1 MRHRRTRFGLVGEPP
16 SAWLGL
22 LATLAVVA
30 AGTLLVYPLK
40 SVAPAVSL
48 GVVYIPGVLLISTVW
63 GLRLGLLTALLS
75 AAAFNWFHLPPVGA
89 LDVSADHDLVALA
102 VFAIVAVA
110 SGALAE
116 LARAR
121 AAESER
127 RREQADRALVRLE
140 ELTRERDRMQAEA
153 IEAGALRRSDELK
166 TSLLRSVSHDLRTPL
181 TSIIAAGAALD
192 SPSAT
197 PEERR
202 ELSEAVVEQGQ
213 RLSRLVENLLDVSR
227 LQTGDAELRRE
238 PVELAGL
245 LEAARHSI
253 GARGEA
259 VRLALD
265 AELPALRADP
275 TQLER
280 AFANLLDN
288 AVVHG
293 EGQPVLVRSRLVGP
307 RLVVRRSTAGRGSRR
322 PSASG
327 SSSPSTAQ
335 APRTGGASG
344 GSGLGLAIAKGFIEA
359 NGGEIG
365 VESLPGQGS
374 SFVVSFAADR
384 ERRERPP
391 ARPRLRR
398 RAADPASA
406 EGDSARR
413 RLRGGQAGEPGEE
426 ALDLAAVRPPEAAI
440 LDLMLP
446 DVDGVELTRRL
457 REWSEMPIL
466 VLSAVGE
473 EDRKVEALAAGADD
487 YVTKPFGPREL
498 VARLEAAL
506 RRARPEEAE
515 PKIVAEGLEI
525 DLAARSVRRDGE
537 EVHLTPT
544 EFGLLRALARNRGPL
559 MTHRALLVEVWGV
572 EYEDDFQVLRAH
584 VANLRRKIEPDDG
597 PRYVLTDPGVGYR
610 FAA

>member
-192 SPSAT
+192 SPSVTAA
-197 PEERR
+197 ERH

-227 LQTGDAELRRE
+227 LQTGHAEPRRE
-238 PVELAGL
+238 PVELAEL
-245 LEAARHSI
+245 LGAARGSL
-253 GARGEA
+253 GTRGEA

-265 AELPALRADP
+265 TGLPALSADP

-280 AFANLLDN
+280 AFANLLEN

-293 EGQPVLVRSRLVGP
+293 GGQPVQVRSRLVGS
-307 RLVVRRSTAGRGSRR
+307 RVVVRVVDQGPGIPEAERERIFEPFFRAGAPAGGRAPAAAGEGSV
-322 PSASG
+322 
-327 SSSPSTAQ
+327 
-335 APRTGGASG
+335 PRAGA
-344 GSGLGLAIAKGFIEA
+344 GSGLGLAIARGFVEA
-359 NGGEIG
+359 NGGEIE

-374 SFVVSFAADR
+374 SFVVSFAA
-384 ERRERPP
+384 PP
-391 ARPRLRR
+391 PGA
-398 RAADPASA
+398 
-406 EGDSARR
+406 
-413 RLRGGQAGEPGEE
+413 PGEGAGGE
-426 ALDLAAVRPPEAAI
+426 A
-440 LDLMLP
+440 
-446 DVDGVELTRRL
+446 
-457 REWSEMPIL
+457 
-466 VLSAVGE
+466 
-473 EDRKVEALAAGADD
+473 
-487 YVTKPFGPREL
+487 
-498 VARLEAAL
+498 
-506 RRARPEEAE
+506 
-515 PKIVAEGLEI
+515 
-525 DLAARSVRRDGE
+525 
-537 EVHLTPT
+537 
-544 EFGLLRALARNRGPL
+544 
-559 MTHRALLVEVWGV
+559 
-572 EYEDDFQVLRAH
+572 
-584 VANLRRKIEPDDG
+584 
-597 PRYVLTDPGVGYR
+597 
-610 FAA
+610 